1 MPCACFGAQK
11 GAPEMK
17 YRLTRKET
25 APPNLAA
32 KALRNG
38 LFRPKV
44 EKNPDAYSRK
54 QKHRKGSLE
63 DVQLPF
69 LLEGIEEGAVPEE
82 EADAASTASF
92 PRRRKSALPGE

>member
-1 MPCACFGAQK
+1 MLCACFSALK

-17 YRLTRKET
+17 YRLTRKEIE
-25 APPNLAA
+25 PPNLAA

-54 QKHRKGSLE
+54 QKHKGSLE

-69 LLEGIEEGAVPEE
+69 LLEGVEEGTVPEE